1 MTTTT
6 TTTDDADADAATT
19 TTTTGSSSGG
29 ILDSHHIR
37 RDRRIL
43 DYYDTYQ
50 YIPPVPDYSGG
61 IDRISLLLSS
71 SPGDDGDDDNDKDND
86 HSNNNQHESLIFFP
100 YQDSPKECGLGPT
113 FDNFFMQDKN
123 KRSRLDEDKILYEN
137 LFYSGDEKN
146 HRQGQQQGQQKLNG
160 KKRTR
165 TRRGRFVELGGF
177 DGTTE
182 SNTRF
187 FEYCL
192 GWEGLI
198 IEGNPMNY
206 QKTIVNRPGAHK
218 MSFAPSCLD
227 DGDGTVGGDVTVGGD
242 IIDGVAAKNRTY
254 IDFYVF
260 PLSNSGVRG
269 SANAYEGKQTVPVPC
284 GPLAPVLSD
293 VFLPRVEEDDGRSRI
308 DFFSLDVEGAEMMVL
323 KTIDFKTGPII
334 EVLMIEVE
342 NSYCPQRGYCEVREQ
357 VRSKMHSEGYKRYE
371 RIVQASDIYIHPQSR
386 YQFTDSFATQ
396 AR

>member
-1 MTTTT
+1 M
-6 TTTDDADADAATT
+6 
-19 TTTTGSSSGG
+19 
-29 ILDSHHIR
+29 LE
-37 RDRRIL
+37 
-43 DYYDTYQ
+43 YYDTYQ

-61 IDRISLLLSS
+61 IDRISLLS
-71 SPGDDGDDDNDKDND
+71 SPDDYAKY
-86 HSNNNQHESLIFFP
+86 HPSIFFP
-100 YQDSPKECGLGPT
+100 YQDSPKECGSSSGPAV
-113 FDNFFMQDKN
+113 FDNFFLQGKN
-123 KRSRLDEDKILYEN
+123 KRSRLNEDKILYEN
-137 LFYSGDEKN
+137 LFFADEKN
-146 HRQGQQQGQQKLNG
+146 HQTK
-160 KKRTR
+160 T
-165 TRRGRFVELGGF
+165 RGRFVELGGF